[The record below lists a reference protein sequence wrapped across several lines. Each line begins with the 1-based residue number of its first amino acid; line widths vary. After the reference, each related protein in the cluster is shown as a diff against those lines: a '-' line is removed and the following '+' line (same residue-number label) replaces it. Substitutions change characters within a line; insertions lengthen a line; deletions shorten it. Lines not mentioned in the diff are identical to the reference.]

1 MENKPKKNIKSKKGG
16 EEIITK
22 HDVKNIKKEI
32 DTTDNKI
39 IKKKREKK
47 DVVKKDVIEKDV
59 IEKDVVKKEVIVK
72 DNDELIIKFDTNI
85 EENLLHTGFIHTVLT
100 IAVLLHPRQMDNNI
114 EINLKQNLKKYEK
127 SIYKT
132 IGYIDT
138 IHKIIETKA
147 NCIDM
152 ENSECSQ
159 RFDLTFSC
167 TLYNPIVYREII
179 AKMDKITEKISTAV
193 NGPMKI
199 IITPN
204 RINDKIFYTGTSDMI
219 IRIKSNSDILTQN
232 AYVKVYI
239 EAKSSVDKDSEII
252 LIGYLINIATPL
264 EIEKYYNVTKHNI
277 NDDDF

>member
-22 HDVKNIKKEI
+22 HDVKNIKKELDI
-32 DTTDNKI
+32 SDNKL

-47 DVVKKDVIEKDV
+47 DNGKKDNENKDNENKENKDNEK
-59 IEKDVVKKEVIVK
+59 K
-72 DNDELIIKFDTNI
+72 DNDELIIKFDTNSD
-85 EENLLHTGFIHTVLT
+85 ENLLHTGFINTVLT

-204 RINDKIFYTGTSDMI
+204 RINDEIFYTGTSDMI

-232 AYVKVYI
+232 TYVKVYI
-239 EAKSSVDKDSEII
+239 EAKSAVDKDSEII